1 MTVSVEYMKNDVPI
15 RMSLISDVYRSLALT
30 LHSRLLEKKLVQ
42 KIVLF

>member
-15 RMSLISDVYRSLALT
+15 RMSLISDVYRSLV
-30 LHSRLLEKKLVQ
+30 HSRLLEKKLVQ